1 MTFAYQKLN
10 FRNKNSY
17 SLNILTYYSAGSV
30 QFGLDPTIVHVR
42 KSRMTYGV
50 GVLNKFKED
59 QHPAEKRMVAG
70 DTEWC
75 MDVFDK
81 YVLTN
86 QPVALGDVILRSYKP
101 ANQNQKKI
109 QLSIYFTENPNTNFV
124 TDAGVR
130 KCGVLSLDLE
140 ESSQTKLSRREIQ
153 TRMIFGQTEIR
164 LSALDVCSG
173 HRVHATIDFLRN

>member
-1 MTFAYQKLN
+1 MSFLDQ
-10 FRNKNSY
+10 F
-17 SLNILTYYSAGSV
+17 SLGSV

-50 GVLNKFKED
+50 GVLNKFKPGT
-59 QHPAEKRMVAG
+59 HPTEKRMANG
-70 DTEWC
+70 ETEWC

-86 QPVALGDVILRSYKP
+86 QPVSLGDVILRSYKP
-101 ANQNQKKI
+101 ANENQKKI
-109 QLSIYFTENPNTNFV
+109 QLSVYFTENPNTNFV

-140 ESSQTKLSRREIQ
+140 EYSHTKLSRREIQ
-153 TRMIFGQTEIR
+153 TRMIFGETEIR
-164 LSALDVCSG
+164 VSALDVCTG
-173 HRVHATIDFLRN
+173 QRVQAVIDFLSN